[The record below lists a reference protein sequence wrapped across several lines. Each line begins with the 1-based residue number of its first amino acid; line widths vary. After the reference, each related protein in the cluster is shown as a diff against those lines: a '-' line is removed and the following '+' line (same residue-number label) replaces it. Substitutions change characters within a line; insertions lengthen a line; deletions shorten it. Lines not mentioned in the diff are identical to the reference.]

1 VQSSLPVGFPLM
13 KNQGRPPFPFVL
25 SAGMSAFFFSLFSF
39 QKQIN
44 KKAKSHDLAFIRLTQ
59 RSPQQGSNYGSD
71 FLINSLSTSE
81 SKKLTIAPIAAKIT
95 VLKTSSELRL
105 GKTLKKVPPAVPLKV
120 KLV

>member
-1 VQSSLPVGFPLM
+1 M
-13 KNQGRPPFPFVL
+13 KNQARPPFPFVL
-25 SAGMSAFFFSLFSF
+25 SAITSAFFFSLFSF
-39 QKQIN
+39 QKQII
-44 KKAKSHDLAFIRLTQ
+44 KKAKSHDLALIRLTQ

-95 VLKTSSELRL
+95 VLKISSELRL
-105 GKTLKKVPPAVPLKV
+105 GKTLKKVPLAVPLKV

>member
-1 VQSSLPVGFPLM
+1 VPPSVPV
-13 KNQGRPPFPFVL
+13 RPFRWSECFL
-25 SAGMSAFFFSLFSF
+25 FFSFFFS
-39 QKQIN
+39 KADN

-71 FLINSLSTSE
+71 FLMNSFSTSE

-105 GKTLKKVPPAVPLKV
+105 GKILKNVPPAVPLKV

>member
-1 VQSSLPVGFPLM
+1 VPPSVPV
-13 KNQGRPPFPFVL
+13 RPFRYNDCFL
-25 SAGMSAFFFSLFSF
+25 FFSFFFS
-39 QKQIN
+39 KADN
-44 KKAKSHDLAFIRLTQ
+44 KKAKSPDLALIRLTQ

-105 GKTLKKVPPAVPLKV
+105 GKTLKKVPPAVPLNV